1 MNSVSEPR
9 ATVARVGADHPEAPR
24 RSAPPAVVCE
34 ARGSHLAGRER
45 EAVVFAA
52 IRRAVS
58 PSWTEAN
65 PTSPT
70 WSSGCWPTS
79 YSILAKCI
87 REPLMAGVRGYDHIG
102 DGRTADV
109 HVARL
114 RRRLGAA
121 HRHQV
126 VTVRRLGY
134 KYVPDQ
140 QERPTGASRASVAS
154 CR

>member
-1 MNSVSEPR
+1 
-9 ATVARVGADHPEAPR
+9 
-24 RSAPPAVVCE
+24 
-34 ARGSHLAGRER
+34 
-45 EAVVFAA
+45 
-52 IRRAVS
+52 
-58 PSWTEAN
+58 
-65 PTSPT
+65 
-70 WSSGCWPTS
+70 
-79 YSILAKCI
+79 
-87 REPLMAGVRGYDHIG
+87 MAGVRGYDHIG